1 MRELFLLRGLPG
13 SGKTT
18 IARSLTS
25 GGYPNGYY
33 EADHFFIDIETGKYK
48 FNPIQLP
55 LAHDTCAY
63 RVKEHMYSLTEDR
76 PDPVQDARIVVSNTF
91 TQEWEMEPYFDAAE
105 RYGFIVHTLIVE
117 NRHGGVNSHGVPQA
131 KIRQMEDRFEIKLR

>member
-18 IARSLTS
+18 IARSLTT
-25 GGYPNGYY
+25 GGYPDGYY
-33 EADHFFIDIETGKYK
+33 EADHFFIDIETGKYQFDPLK
-48 FNPIQLP
+48 LP
-55 LAHDTCAY
+55 LAHDTCVH

-76 PDPVQDARIVVSNTF
+76 PDPVQDAYIVVSNTF
-91 TQEWEMEPYFDAAE
+91 TQEWEMKPYLELAE

-117 NRHGGVNSHGVPQA
+117 NRHGGESVHDVPLEG
-131 KIRQMEDRFEIKLR
+131 IDRMESRFQIKLR